1 MGVLDMGKQ
10 GRLYN
15 VQNLFTGREGMDG
28 PKDKLDSVLNLTVII
43 SLPPNKSLLPGASI
57 STSPW

>member
-15 VQNLFTGREGMDG
+15 VQNLFTGREGMDR

-43 SLPPNKSLLPGASI
+43 TPAPNKSLLPGASI